1 MQDIFL
7 LRWSQAGLLLCGLLL
22 ILIGAGVRT
31 ASLPSFPSLL
41 ALAFTGVAAGI
52 AYEHKLR
59 QRGEG
64 EGMASL
70 LLPIAGGM
78 SGAFALMMSL

>member
-22 ILIGAGVRT
+22 ILIGVGVRVT
-31 ASLPSFPSLL
+31 SLPSLL
-41 ALAFTGVAAGI
+41 ALAFTGIAAGI
-52 AYEHKLR
+52 LYEHKLR
-59 QRGEG
+59 QRGES
-64 EGMASL
+64 EGVLPL

-78 SGAFALMMSL
+78 SGALALLVSV

>member
-1 MQDIFL
+1 MQDVFL

-31 ASLPSFPSLL
+31 AALPSLL
-41 ALAFTGVAAGI
+41 ALALTGVAAGI
-52 AYEHKLR
+52 LHEHKAR
-59 QRGEG
+59 RRGEG
-64 EGMASL
+64 DGFAAL

-78 SGAFALMMSL
+78 SGTFALFASL